1 MERYSSRDKAIAS
14 LFIIVPIIFVII
26 ELVFHPFRYP
36 GTETILEETTSIF
49 LFLSLFLLLIGFLI
63 RKEELGN
70 KIKILGWAIFAFFW
84 STQIN
89 TLYFGEE
96 GDFINAFLCVAGI
109 FLLFFIAYQE
119 WISLKTKKQIGCLNW
134 AAGVA
139 AIAGIIYFGIELTP
153 LEMWLR
159 EVVAGQSAWLL
170 NIFTGNVHYEGV
182 YIGWEQ
188 ARVTIIF
195 ACTGEQSMV
204 IFVGM
209 ILPLKNV
216 NAKKKLYGLLVTVV
230 PVYFLNL
237 VRNALVVY
245 LTGVYGPEFFPTAH
259 NIIGKGG
266 SLVALIILLVIVIK
280 VIPEVFDEILG
291 LTDLYKGDGPLEQS
305 FKKIWGK
312 K

>member
-1 MERYSSRDKAIAS
+1 MERYNSREKAIAS

-26 ELVFHPFRYP
+26 GLVFYPFRWP

-49 LFLSLFLLLIGFLI
+49 LFLSLILLLIGFLI
-63 RKEELGN
+63 RKEGLGN
-70 KIKILGWAIFAFFW
+70 KIKIVGWAIFAFFW

-96 GDFINAFLCVAGI
+96 GDFVNAFLCFIGV
-109 FLLFFIAYQE
+109 FLLFFVAYQE
-119 WISLKTKKQIGCLNW
+119 WVSIKTKKQIGCLNW

-170 NIFTGNVHYEGV
+170 NIFTGNVYHDGIYV
-182 YIGWEQ
+182 GWEQ
-188 ARVTIIF
+188 AHVSIIF
-195 ACTGEQSMV
+195 ACTGVQSMV
-204 IFVGM
+204 IFIGM

-216 NAKKKLYGLLVTVV
+216 NAKRKFYGLLVTAV

-245 LTGVYGPEFFPTAH
+245 LTGIYGPDFFPTAH

-291 LTDLYKGDGPLEQS
+291 LADLYKGDGPLEQS
-305 FKKIWGK
+305 FRKIWRK

>member
-26 ELVFHPFRYP
+26 GLVFYPFRYP

-195 ACTGEQSMV
+195 ACTGVQSMV

-266 SLVALIILLVIVIK
+266 SLVALIILLVIV
-280 VIPEVFDEILG
+280 
-291 LTDLYKGDGPLEQS
+291 
-305 FKKIWGK
+305 
-312 K
+312 

>member
-26 ELVFHPFRYP
+26 GLVFYPFRYP

-195 ACTGEQSMV
+195 ACTGVQSMV

-280 VIPEVFDEILG
+280 VIPEVFNEIVS
-291 LTDLYKGDGPLEQS
+291 LTDLYKRDGPLEQS
-305 FKKIWGK
+305 FRKIWRK